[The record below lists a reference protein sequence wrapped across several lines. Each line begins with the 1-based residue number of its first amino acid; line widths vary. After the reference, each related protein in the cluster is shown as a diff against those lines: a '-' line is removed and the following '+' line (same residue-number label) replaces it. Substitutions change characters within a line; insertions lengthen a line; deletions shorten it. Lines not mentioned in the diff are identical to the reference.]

1 MSILDFFTV
10 KRRKS
15 VKSDR
20 INSFSRGYGVFSR
33 CKSLI
38 YSFFALV
45 QNTQTLFRAGNGGFC
60 RNSLMKSILKRKG
73 WKHAEV
79 YQNRRKP
86 DSILQQSE
94 KETHSQCRIPSRGGY
109 AHVRRNGRAECQR
122 ERGRG
127 DRISRQNVCLE
138 QLQRRLVWLV

>member
-10 KRRKS
+10 KRQKS

-20 INSFSRGYGVFSR
+20 INSFSKGYSVISR

-38 YSFFALV
+38 YSFFCVSAKYT
-45 QNTQTLFRAGNGGFC
+45 NTFSGRKRQVSC
-60 RNSLMKSILKRKG
+60 ESLMKSILKRKG

-94 KETHSQCRIPSRGGY
+94 KETHSQRRIPSRGGD
-109 AHVRRNGRAECQR
+109 AHVRCDGSADCQR

-127 DRISRQNVCLE
+127 NRISRQNICLE